1 MKMAYLITSNNIVG
15 SGRCSELHYTEEEWN
30 AMTLEEQEKNIL
42 ETAWECCEVY
52 PDDEIEKDRIVLV
65 VSVGLVGCD
74 DHIETDVADMVE
86 WDSMDVSRQNELVRE
101 AFWQSIEANVV
112 FAESY
117 EEADKHTRWGYC
129 GD

>member
-1 MKMAYLITSNNIVG
+1 MKMAYLITSNNTVG
-15 SGRCSELHYTEEEWN
+15 SGRCSELHFTEEEWN
-30 AMTLEEQEKNIL
+30 AFTQKEREQYIL

-52 PDDEIEKDRIVLV
+52 PDDEIDKDRIIMV

-74 DHIETDVADMVE
+74 DHVETDITNMAE
-86 WDSMDVSRQNELVRE
+86 WDALDVNEQNHIVRE
-101 AFWQSIEANVV
+101 SFWQSIEANVV